1 MNTENINDENLNG
14 SEAAPTENTGAE
26 TAAGC
31 EAETTETKDEGQPA
45 ETTDGDTKTE
55 TEQGQAEQSE
65 PDALDVALAEIS
77 DLKDKQLRL
86 LAEFENYK
94 RRTLKERAELILN
107 GGASAVTALLP
118 VVDDLERAIASQQK
132 TDDID
137 AIREG
142 VVLIHQKLMK
152 TLEGLGVKT
161 IDTADA
167 DFSTD
172 LHEAVALVPGMGDDK
187 KGKVIDCLQTGYT
200 MNDKVL
206 RHAKVAVG
214 Q

>member
-1 MNTENINDENLNG
+1 MNTENINEENLNEE
-14 SEAAPTENTGAE
+14 EASSAEEPVAEN
-26 TAAGC
+26 AAGS
-31 EAETTETKDEGQPA
+31 DVNEGKQP
-45 ETTDGDTKTE
+45 EGDNHDGESEKMGEGGDTAE
-55 TEQGQAEQSE
+55 AQEEQD
-65 PDALDVALAEIS
+65 PLDLALAEIS
-77 DLKDKQLRL
+77 TLKEKNLRL

-107 GGASAVTALLP
+107 GGSSAVTALLP
-118 VVDDLERAIASQQK
+118 VVDDMERAIASQEK

-142 VVLIHQKLMK
+142 IVLIHQKLMK

-161 IDTADA
+161 IDTANA

-187 KGKVIDCLQTGYT
+187 KGKVIDCLQTGYM